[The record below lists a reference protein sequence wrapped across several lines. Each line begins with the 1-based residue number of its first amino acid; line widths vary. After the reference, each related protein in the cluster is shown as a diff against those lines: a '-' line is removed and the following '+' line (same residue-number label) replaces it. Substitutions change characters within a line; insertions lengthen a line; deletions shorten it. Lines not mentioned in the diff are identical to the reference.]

1 MEQEFKD
8 NWSFMMNHSKKI
20 VWLCVLSAIS
30 AAILAGGGVFLVMRQ
45 NQDHQLA
52 KITNVYQDIQKNYYE
67 QVDQKKLSDGAIKGM
82 LAALDDP
89 YTTFL
94 DSSQSEEFN
103 QQLSSEIGGIGA
115 TITKKQNH
123 FLLMEEPSK
132 ETPAF
137 KAGLQAGDEIIS
149 VNQQPVTNL
158 SLKEL
163 VDKVRG
169 KKGTKVVLQIKR
181 DSQLFTVSLTRD
193 KIHIS
198 SVSSLIDVNH
208 PAVAKIQI
216 KTFSSATSE
225 DLKKEVKTLRK
236 KNVQQFILDL
246 RQNNGGF
253 LIEGERVASM
263 FLKNNQVIA
272 KLEEKGQIVET
283 IKADKTLDN
292 GFKITEPTIVLV
304 DGQTASSAEIVAAA
318 LNESGDKI
326 LVGQQTFG
334 KGTVQSINHLDNQS
348 EIKLSTQKWLTPKN
362 RWIHQKGLTPTIKVN
377 LPTAQ
382 QLNVLNNSL
391 SYDNHYSDKQKKL
404 LISLMQ
410 FIGYDLN
417 LQQFD
422 QTFKQALTDIQS
434 KNQLNITGE
443 IDQATIEKLNE
454 LIFAKYLKEDLA
466 YEMAL
471 GQLIKA

>member
-123 FLLMEEPSK
+123 FLLMEEPLK

-216 KTFSSATSE
+216 KTFSSATAE
-225 DLKKEVKTLRK
+225 DLKKEVKILRK

-283 IKADKTLDN
+283 IKAGKTLDN

>member
-115 TITKKQNH
+115 TITKKKNH

-283 IKADKTLDN
+283 IKAGKTLDN

>member
-283 IKADKTLDN
+283 IKAGKTLDN

>member
-1 MEQEFKD
+1 MKQEFKD

-283 IKADKTLDN
+283 IKAGKTLDN

>member
-1 MEQEFKD
+1 
-8 NWSFMMNHSKKI
+8 MNHSKKI

-283 IKADKTLDN
+283 IKAGKTLDN

>member
-123 FLLMEEPSK
+123 FLLIEEPSK